1 MKSLIVLSAVAAC
14 ASARVGPIRVGDLVG
29 PSGALLDDGKTQ
41 VQFTQD
47 GPTPLVTG
55 PSGIIWSD
63 GTLTQRRLKREAQH
77 NIGEGGAILSDGQH
91 IQFTEA
97 GVVPLVQGPS
107 AIIWSNGQVTQLRVK
122 RSNGQMTQKL
132 SKREAQH
139 LVGES
144 GAVLEDG
151 QQVQFTEGG
160 VKPLVEGPSG
170 IIWSN
175 GQVTQKRSKREAQHL
190 VGESGAVLEDGQ
202 QVQFTEGGVVPLV
215 EGPAGIIWSNGQ
227 LTQKRSKRNAPG
239 SPAYFKPDG
248 TGVQLPA
255 GVFVASSG
263 PSGVVLTNGQNIQF

>member
-1 MKSLIVLSAVAAC
+1 M
-14 ASARVGPIRVGDLVG
+14 RD
-29 PSGALLDDGKTQ
+29 
-41 VQFTQD
+41 
-47 GPTPLVTG
+47 
-55 PSGIIWSD
+55 
-63 GTLTQRRLKREAQH
+63 AQH
-77 NIGEGGAILSDGQH
+77 VI
-91 IQFTEA
+91 
-97 GVVPLVQGPS
+97 
-107 AIIWSNGQVTQLRVK
+107 
-122 RSNGQMTQKL
+122 
-132 SKREAQH
+132 
-139 LVGES
+139 GES

-151 QQVQFTEGG
+151 TQVQFTEGG

-215 EGPAGIIWSNGQ
+215 EGP
-227 LTQKRSKRNAPG
+227 
-239 SPAYFKPDG
+239 DG